1 MKVVNPTIAAIDIG
15 TNSFHLLIAK
25 INNKNKIQ
33 SIYKFRN
40 IMRLGTELGG
50 KVKIISRNEIEQSI
64 KILLKYKN
72 IAKKY
77 NAEIY
82 AIGTSAIRE
91 ANNSNQY
98 IKKVKKETGINIKV
112 ISGKKEAEFIYK
124 GIKTALPINNKKVLC
139 IDIGGGSTEI
149 LYSKKGKTIFSSS
162 IKIGA
167 VRMTNSFF
175 PDHNL
180 NIKSIIECNKFV
192 EKQIKNKKRIN
203 FNPNYEIVVGTSGT
217 IHAAASMIHY
227 NKFNKPLK
235 KPNGYSFTKKE
246 FDKIF
251 EKVMDKRTPI
261 ERLGIK
267 GLKAKR
273 ADIIPA
279 GLIILSVLFDL
290 FNIKRIILSENALRA
305 GIVSEATKTNR

>member
-1 MKVVNPTIAAIDIG
+1 MKVPNPVIAAIDIG

-33 SIYKFRN
+33 SIYKARN

-50 KVKIISRNEIEQSI
+50 KIKKISKNEIKLSI
-64 KILLKYKN
+64 KILLKYKK
-72 IAKKY
+72 IAEKY
-77 NAEIY
+77 NAEIF

-91 ANNSNQY
+91 VNNRNQY
-98 IKKVKKETGINIKV
+98 IKKVEKETGINIKV
-112 ISGKKEAEFIYK
+112 ISGKKEAEYIYK
-124 GIKTALPINNKKVLC
+124 GIEKVISIKNKKVLC

-149 LYSKKGKTIFSSS
+149 LYVKKGKTIFSTS
-162 IKIGA
+162 IKVGA

-175 PDHNL
+175 PDDNL
-180 NIKSIIECNKFV
+180 NIRSIIECDKFV
-192 EKQIKNKKRIN
+192 EKQIKNKRGIN
-203 FNPNYEIVVGTSGT
+203 FNPDYEIVVGSSGT
-217 IHAAASMIHY
+217 IHAAASMIYY
-227 NKFNKPLK
+227 NRFNKPLK
-235 KPNGYSFTKKE
+235 KPNGYSFTRKE
-246 FDKIF
+246 FDKMF

-267 GLKAKR
+267 GLQTKR

-279 GLIILSVLFDL
+279 GLIILSVIFDL
-290 FNIKRIILSENALRA
+290 FKIKRIILSENDLRA

>member
-1 MKVVNPTIAAIDIG
+1 MKVPNPVIAAIDIG

-33 SIYKFRN
+33 SIYKARN

-50 KVKIISRNEIEQSI
+50 KIKKISKNEIKLSI
-64 KILLKYKN
+64 KILLKYKK
-72 IAKKY
+72 IAEKY
-77 NAEIY
+77 NAEIF

-91 ANNSNQY
+91 VNNRNQY
-98 IKKVKKETGINIKV
+98 IKKVEKETGINIKV
-112 ISGKKEAEFIYK
+112 ISGKKEAEYIYK
-124 GIKTALPINNKKVLC
+124 GIEKVISIKNKKVLC

-149 LYSKKGKTIFSSS
+149 LYVKKGKTIFSTS
-162 IKIGA
+162 IKVGA

-175 PDHNL
+175 PDDNL
-180 NIKSIIECNKFV
+180 NIRSIIECDKFV
-192 EKQIKNKKRIN
+192 EKQIKNKRGIN
-203 FNPNYEIVVGTSGT
+203 FNPDYDIVVGSSGT
-217 IHAAASMIHY
+217 IHAAASMIYY
-227 NKFNKPLK
+227 NRFNKPLK
-235 KPNGYSFTKKE
+235 KPNGYSFTRKE
-246 FDKIF
+246 FDKMF

-267 GLKAKR
+267 GLQTKR

-279 GLIILSVLFDL
+279 GLIILSVIFDL
-290 FNIKRIILSENALRA
+290 FKIKRIILSENDLRA